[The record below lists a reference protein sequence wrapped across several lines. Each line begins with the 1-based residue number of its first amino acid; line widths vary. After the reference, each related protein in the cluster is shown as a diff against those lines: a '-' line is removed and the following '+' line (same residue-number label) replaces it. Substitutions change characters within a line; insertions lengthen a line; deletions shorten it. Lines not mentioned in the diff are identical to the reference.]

1 MQVGPSNVECAGLGA
16 LGGAT
21 TKAFYGTGGT
31 VNEVVKG
38 AGSMIGG
45 KSTGVGIGAGK
56 IIGGPGTEA
65 VEDAALSG
73 SGIIW

>member
-1 MQVGPSNVECAGLGA
+1 MQVGPSIVGCAGLGA
-16 LGGAT
+16 IGGAP
-21 TKAFYGTGGT
+21 TKACYGAGGT

-45 KSTGVGIGAGK
+45 KSTGVGIGEGK

-73 SGIIW
+73 SRIIW